1 MRPNVNTQT
10 ALTLPGPIPLQ
21 KGVGPGD
28 EAKCKHANLPGPI
41 PLQKGVGP
49 GNEASHEVDVLLFLF
64 HSLDVLVQR
73 GERFWVVG
81 GLES

>member
-28 EAKCKHANLPGPI
+28 EAIHREALPCLPNTEACKRRSAAR
-41 PLQKGVGP
+41 LQNSY
-49 GNEASHEVDVLLFLF
+49 GNYDI
-64 HSLDVLVQR
+64 
-73 GERFWVVG
+73 
-81 GLES
+81 LESNLAVHKWDDK